1 MKACLLKILLI
12 KYNEIILLSRKLI
25 YTFVS
30 KTCGMNVSLT
40 FNTIITALKHK
51 GHRVPACPLWF
62 SFYIGFLTQFFP
74 GLFIT
79 SPIQNKGQQITR
91 LNKKCLCSNGIPVII
106 GLADQSKR
114 MLKTVMTAIL
124 IGTRK
129 VELGCKL

>member
-1 MKACLLKILLI
+1 MKRLFIQKMIIFAEYYMSDPMKKSSILDNNICLRAKITT
-12 KYNEIILLSRKLI
+12 KE
-25 YTFVS
+25 T
-30 KTCGMNVSLT
+30 
-40 FNTIITALKHK
+40 
-51 GHRVPACPLWF
+51 GHADSDVVFLFPGVCF
-62 SFYIGFLTQFFP
+62 IIGFLIQFFP

-79 SPIQNKGQQITR
+79 SPIQNKGQLITR

-114 MLKTVMTAIL
+114 MLKTVMIAIL